1 LTASV
6 DLSPAAEPPQ
16 EGAPASA
23 PSERGVLRSLV
34 RGVVGTTEGKI
45 GLAIVG
51 AYVFVIIF
59 GPLLAPYSPDSIGV
73 GGLDTGPSAAHLLG
87 TDDLGRDLL
96 SRLLYGARSVV
107 LVPLI
112 ATFLAFAIGGLVG
125 VVAGYTG
132 GRFDAFVSRVID
144 VMLALP
150 PLLIVLVVIAAAGT
164 SSLVIIVSV
173 ALVYSPRVARV
184 LRGATQGVVTQEYIL
199 AAQARGEP
207 TLAIVLRELTPN
219 IAPTVFVE
227 FAVRFTYVIIFIT
240 TLNFLGLG
248 VAEPSPNWGL
258 LLADARNTIITNPVA
273 SIAPAVAIGALAV
286 GIGLIADAATQSFG
300 LEGHGELLS
309 K

>member
-1 LTASV
+1 LTAAL
-6 DLSPAAEPPQ
+6 DLSPTAEPPQ
-16 EGAPASA
+16 DGAPASA
-23 PSERGVLRSLV
+23 PRERGVLRSLV

-73 GGLDTGPSAAHLLG
+73 GGLDTGPSTAHLLG

-132 GRFDAFVSRVID
+132 GRFDAFASRVID